1 MTTMAKDELPPSPSP
16 GADSKPVAK
25 AEISDTSENAT
36 IDDPFAHL
44 PADQADILRR
54 QAVVPSARITGSG
67 ALYRYASRNDYI
79 IMIGSGICSAAY
91 GAALPCMTIIFGNLQ
106 GIFQDYFNGDTSYAS
121 FEREMAQFV
130 LYFVYLAIG
139 TFAAT
144 YVATVGFVYVGEN
157 ITGKIRRQYLQS
169 CLRQNIAFFD
179 NVGAGE
185 VTTRITS
192 DMSLIQDG
200 ISEKVSQTISA
211 VSTFITAFAIGFAN
225 SWKLTLILSCILV
238 AWMANM
244 LLCMNFMLGNMNKS
258 LASYAEGGSLAEE
271 VFSSIRNAVAFG
283 TQDRLAEKY
292 DAHLAKAEFYGF
304 RFKSATG
311 LIMAGLQLILYL
323 GYALAF
329 WQGSKFLT
337 NGELP
342 LSKLLIVMMSV
353 MAGAF
358 VLGAVA
364 PNVQAFT
371 TAIAAADK
379 VFSTIDRASPID
391 AGDDSP
397 GEKPMEAVIGNL
409 RLENVHHIYPS
420 RPQVVVMNDVTIDI
434 PAGKTTALV
443 GPSGSGKSTIVG
455 LVERFYDPTGG
466 KLYLDGRDISTLNVG
481 WLRQQMALVGQEPVL
496 FSATIFENIAHGL
509 LGSRFEHESE
519 EVKRERIF
527 EAAKEANA
535 HSFISELADGYE
547 TNVGQSGF
555 LLSGGQKQRI
565 AIARAIVSDPKS
577 KLMHCRLGP
586 YDTPY

>member
-1 MTTMAKDELPPSPSP
+1 MAKDEQSPPSVQAGDGIKSEAKDASAAVSSTPESAPS
-16 GADSKPVAK
+16 
-25 AEISDTSENAT
+25 
-36 IDDPFAHL
+36 DDPYAHL
-44 PADQADILRR
+44 PETQADILRR
-54 QAVVPSARITGSG
+54 QSVLPPARTTGV
-67 ALYRYASRNDYI
+67 AAIYRYASRMDYLV
-79 IMIGSGICSAAY
+79 MIVSGFCSAAY
-91 GAALPCMTIIFGNLQ
+91 GAALPCMTIIFGGLQ
-106 GIFQDYFNGDTSYAS
+106 GIFQDFFNGETSYS
-121 FEREMAQFV
+121 YFEREMASFV
-130 LYFVYLAIG
+130 LYFVYLGIG

-144 YVATVGFVYVGEN
+144 YVATVGYSYVGEN
-157 ITGKIRRQYLQS
+157 ITGKIRRRYMQS

-185 VTTRITS
+185 ITTRITS

-211 VSTFITAFAIGFAN
+211 IATFVAAFAIGFAN
-225 SWKLTLILSCILV
+225 SWKLTLILSCILF

-244 LLCMNFMLGNMNKS
+244 ILCSKAMLGNMNKS
-258 LASYAEGGSLAEE
+258 LTSYAEGGSLAEE

-283 TQDRLAEKY
+283 TQNRLSNKY
-292 DAHLAKAEFYGF
+292 DVHLAKAEFFGF

-311 LIMAGLQLILYL
+311 MIMAGLQLILYL

-337 NGELP
+337 DGEIP

-358 VLGAVA
+358 VLGGVA
-364 PNVQAFT
+364 PNMQAFM

-379 VFSTIDRASPID
+379 IFTTIDRDSPID
-391 AGDDSP
+391 AGNDDS
-397 GEKPMEAVIGNL
+397 GDKPTDTVVGNL

-420 RPQVVVMNDVTIDI
+420 RPQVIVMNGVTIDI

-466 KLYLDGRDISTLNVG
+466 RVLLDGRDISKLNVG
-481 WLRQQMALVGQEPVL
+481 WLRQQMALVSQEPVL
-496 FSATIFENIAHGL
+496 FSATIYENIAHGL
-509 LGSRFEHESE
+509 LGSKFENEDE
-519 EVKRERIF
+519 DTKRERIYD
-527 EAAKEANA
+527 AAKKANA
-535 HSFISELADGYE
+535 HSFITELADGYD

-577 KLMHCRLGP
+577 KALIHLRVYCSHL
-586 YDTPY
+586 